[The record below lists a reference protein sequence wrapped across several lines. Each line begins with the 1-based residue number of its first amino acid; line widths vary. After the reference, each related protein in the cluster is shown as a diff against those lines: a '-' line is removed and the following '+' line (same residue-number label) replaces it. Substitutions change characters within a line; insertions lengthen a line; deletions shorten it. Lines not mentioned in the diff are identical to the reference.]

1 MNLRP
6 ILPLCA
12 VAILAASGC
21 QTQAPT
27 EYVLQLTSA
36 TPVGYSGVLIAD
48 GKRQEIQG
56 KTPGEF
62 RVTAKD
68 LSWKIRQS
76 TEQGTLTLE
85 VKDVKRPERIE
96 TVVASTGPNSALVGG
111 TLIKPGMPVWPG
123 L

>member
-21 QTQAPT
+21 QTKAPT
-27 EYVLQLTSA
+27 DYVLQLTSA
-36 TPVGYSGVLIAD
+36 TSVGYRGVIIAD

-68 LSWKIRQS
+68 LSWRIQQG
-76 TEQGTLTLE
+76 TEEGTLTLE

-96 TVVASTGPNSALVGG
+96 TVAASTGPNTALVGG
-111 TLIKPGMPVWPG
+111 TLIRPGMPTWPG